1 MLFAYSC
8 KPFTDEENMTPF
20 HRPRRRMPNAK
31 LKRQQFRIVYLLAS
45 WLVIA
50 LCLVRIQYVYG
61 FAMTSHIVSKYQ
73 CHLPHS
79 SSSALL
85 GIKGFRAWFETT
97 FPNAMMS
104 PISPSNGD
112 HDEFDHVLVD
122 LNQILVRILEKKSVS
137 SGVDNLY
144 CRIFSKS

>member
-1 MLFAYSC
+1 MKLC
-8 KPFTDEENMTPF
+8 R
-20 HRPRRRMPNAK
+20 RPRRKIAYPKLNEIQFCKAK
-31 LKRQQFRIVYLLAS
+31 IFLGFCLYFALVLSQFHVVNSFVTTKHIAS
-45 WLVIA
+45 
-50 LCLVRIQYVYG
+50 Q
-61 FAMTSHIVSKYQ
+61 YQ
-73 CHLPHS
+73 CRLTNS

-97 FPNAMMS
+97 FPNAMIS

-122 LNQILVRILEKKSVS
+122 LNQILVSILEKKSVS

>member
-1 MLFAYSC
+1 MRCTSMQTI
-8 KPFTDEENMTPF
+8 TDEENMMPF
-20 HRPRRRMPNAK
+20 HRPRRRMPNFK
-31 LKRQQFRIVYLLAS
+31 LLQGF
-45 WLVIA
+45 WLFIA
-50 LCLVRIQYVYG
+50 LCLLRIQNVYS
-61 FAMTSHIVSKYQ
+61 FAMTSHIISKYQ

-97 FPNAMMS
+97 FPNAMIS

-122 LNQILVRILEKKSVS
+122 LNQILVSILEKKSVS